1 MDGDEAMIVAGI
13 GCRAGCS
20 GTDIVA
26 AVRACLAM
34 AARGADALAVPWF
47 RADLPAVAEAADVL
61 VLPLVSV
68 TRRALLDAQARCRTR
83 SEAALRATGIASVA
97 EGAALA
103 AAGPDAVLLQP
114 RIVRGGATCALAG
127 DAMP

>member
-1 MDGDEAMIVAGI
+1 MIVAGI
-13 GCRAGCS
+13 GCRPGCP

-26 AVRACLAM
+26 AVRACMAM
-34 AARGADALAVPWF
+34 ATREADALAVPYF
-47 RADLPAVAEAADVL
+47 RAGLPAVAEAADIL
-61 VLPLVSV
+61 MLPLVSV
-68 TRRALLDAQARCRTR
+68 PHGALADAQARCRTR

-114 RIVRGGATCALAG
+114 RVVRGGATCALAG
-127 DAMP
+127 DATA